1 MNYWVKYIFIA
12 DESGHLR
19 SGWRVAVFL
28 MALVIPPAI
37 WRGAGRSV
45 KSEAATDLEPGIGQI
60 IGYLPMVT
68 WILIISWLCLAL
80 LEKKRPAALGL
91 SLRAGWWKDFRSGLT
106 MAALM
111 VGAVFLL
118 QAAGGGSRLALN
130 PDWWSG
136 EVVRW
141 ESLRHSLTETG
152 WALALL
158 ILAAFF
164 EELLYRGY
172 AFQTLLRGTHPVLP
186 VSLLS
191 VLFGLSHLGN
201 PNSTPFSTANT
212 ILAGIWLSVAYLRS
226 GNLWFPAGLHLGWNV
241 VLGPVLGLP
250 VSGRLIPAH
259 PVLLTSSIEPGWLT
273 GGGYGSEGGAA
284 ATVVLLVAIF
294 GVGRW
299 AGRKSA
305 APHPAPP
312 DNQTPIT

>member
-1 MNYWVKYIFIA
+1 
-12 DESGHLR
+12 
-19 SGWRVAVFL
+19 
-28 MALVIPPAI
+28 
-37 WRGAGRSV
+37 
-45 KSEAATDLEPGIGQI
+45 
-60 IGYLPMVT
+60 
-68 WILIISWLCLAL
+68 
-80 LEKKRPAALGL
+80 
-91 SLRAGWWKDFRSGLT
+91 
-106 MAALM
+106 
-111 VGAVFLL
+111 
-118 QAAGGGSRLALN
+118 
-130 PDWWSG
+130 
-136 EVVRW
+136 
-141 ESLRHSLTETG
+141 LRHSLTETG

-212 ILAGIWLSVAYLRS
+212 ILAGIWLSLAYLRS

-259 PVLLTSSIEPGWLT
+259 PLLLSSSIEPGWLT

-294 GVGRW
+294 GLADGLDRSRRRHNPRPPTIRLPSPEGEPSGYL
-299 AGRKSA
+299 ARRIRPAERA
-305 APHPAPP
+305 ARF
-312 DNQTPIT
+312 QV